1 MITEL
6 NVVDI
11 DLPANNAVK
20 KENLAALELG
30 LKSPVNS
37 NRQLLDFY
45 SSKSEFINEIKES
58 SSSDLFK

>member
-11 DLPANNAVK
+11 DLPANTAVN

-37 NRQLLDFY
+37 NRQLLD
-45 SSKSEFINEIKES
+45 SNTII
-58 SSSDLFK
+58 